1 MDLKSVVGNLFGYL
15 LLAVA
20 SLATLW
26 CLSAIGASLIWGLS
40 GQRAMLILTT
50 FGFAFTT
57 GFFGYFVRKAVAG
70 QVLPS
75 DPDISIAFR
84 GGQGGL

>member
-1 MDLKSVVGNLFGYL
+1 MGIKSAVANTIGYL
-15 LLAVA
+15 LLGVA
-20 SLATLW
+20 GLATLW

-57 GFFGYFVRKAVAG
+57 GFFGYFVRKAIAG

-84 GGQGGL
+84 GGQGGM